1 LEEDAPTSV
10 EEDPCAQ
17 VKANSFSY
25 YRKVDLYPDC
35 VIAHWKPS
43 LGELSKAA
51 EPQPLTE

>member
-51 EPQPLTE
+51 KPQPLTE